1 MFICIT
7 ARQSIYLESQHQDA
21 LGRLAQLE
29 NSNRYQRH
37 SVIEDVV
44 TQAPV
49 FTQPMRDITIVESQ
63 AAHFEARLI
72 PVGDDKLKVEWL
84 RNGIPIQA
92 CTLNIELLYVHF
104 SEV

>member
-1 MFICIT
+1 MYNKLFKHLFII
-7 ARQSIYLESQHQDA
+7 ARQSIYLESQHEDA

-29 NSNRYQRH
+29 NANRYQRQ
-37 SVIEDVV
+37 SIIEDTV

-49 FTQPMRDITIVESQ
+49 FTQPMRDITTIESQ

-92 CTLNIELLYVHF
+92 CKLYIAVIY
-104 SEV
+104 

>member
-1 MFICIT
+1 MIT
-7 ARQSIYLESQHQDA
+7 ARKSIYLESQHEDA

-29 NSNRYQRH
+29 TNRYQRQ
-37 SVIEDVV
+37 SIIEDTV

-49 FTQPMRDITIVESQ
+49 FTQPMRDISTFETH

-92 CTLNIELLYVHF
+92 CTLYNLIHKTKHNF
-104 SEV
+104 KNN

>member
-1 MFICIT
+1 M
-7 ARQSIYLESQHQDA
+7 
-21 LGRLAQLE
+21 GRLAQLE
-29 NSNRYQRH
+29 NSNRYKRQP
-37 SVIEDVV
+37 IIDDVV

-49 FTQPMRDITIVESQ
+49 FTQPMRDIKIAESQ

-92 CTLNIELLYVHF
+92 CTYNV
-104 SEV
+104 

>member
-1 MFICIT
+1 M
-7 ARQSIYLESQHQDA
+7 ESQHQDA

-29 NSNRYQRH
+29 NSNRYQRQ
-37 SVIEDVV
+37 SIIEDAV

-49 FTQPMRDITIVESQ
+49 FTQPMRDISTVESQ

-92 CTLNIELLYVHF
+92 CMYTTYYFIIKL
-104 SEV
+104 

>member
-1 MFICIT
+1 M
-7 ARQSIYLESQHQDA
+7 ESQHEDA

-29 NSNRYQRH
+29 NANRYQRH
-37 SVIEDVV
+37 SVIEDSV

-49 FTQPMRDITIVESQ
+49 FTQPMRDISMVENQ

-92 CTLNIELLYVHF
+92 CKHYF
-104 SEV
+104 SPSK

>member
-1 MFICIT
+1 M
-7 ARQSIYLESQHQDA
+7 ESQHQDA

-37 SVIEDVV
+37 SVIDDVV
-44 TQAPV
+44 TQAPI
-49 FTQPMRDITIVESQ
+49 FTQPMRDIAIVESQ

-92 CTLNIELLYVHF
+92 CSYIFIYLNRNCIIIIIFTILF
-104 SEV
+104 S

>member
-1 MFICIT
+1 MET
-7 ARQSIYLESQHQDA
+7 QHQDA

-29 NSNRYQRH
+29 NSRYQRP
-37 SVIEDVV
+37 SVVEDVV

-92 CTLNIELLYVHF
+92 CEFNF
-104 SEV
+104 

>member
-1 MFICIT
+1 M
-7 ARQSIYLESQHQDA
+7 ESQHEDA

-29 NSNRYQRH
+29 NSNRYQRQ
-37 SVIEDVV
+37 SIIEDVV

-49 FTQPMRDITIVESQ
+49 FTQPMRDITMIESQ
-63 AAHFEARLI
+63 PAHFEARLI

-92 CTLNIELLYVHF
+92 CIYTIQYIISNFKLLF
-104 SEV
+104 KKIKF